1 MKKIILILTFTILFS
16 SCGYYPVS
24 YYSKQS
30 LGTNIYVKVNISL
43 SDPENSVIA
52 KDALLQAIATRL
64 SSNLSDKDNADTIIT
79 MSMDDIDMYSIA
91 DDEDGFP
98 RFYRMQV
105 RINFSYT
112 DKNGNARSYNNIG
125 IYDFSVEGQSTV
137 TDEKRF
143 AAINQA
149 SLQAIDK
156 FIAQVAYN
164 WR

>member
-1 MKKIILILTFTILFS
+1 MRKIFFVCLFGLFFS

-30 LGTNIYVKVNISL
+30 LGKNIYVQTIITL
-43 SDPENSVIA
+43 SDPENSIIA

-64 SSNLSDKDNADTIIT
+64 HSNLSNKENADTIIT
-79 MSMDDIDMYSIA
+79 MNMNEVNMYSIA

-105 RINFSYT
+105 GINFSYT
-112 DKNGNARSYNNIG
+112 DKNGVARNFSNTG
-125 IYDFSVEGQSTV
+125 IYDFSVEGQSTI
-137 TDEKRF
+137 TDERRF
-143 AAINQA
+143 SAINQA

-156 FIAQVAYN
+156 FVAKVAN
-164 WR
+164 TWR

>member
-1 MKKIILILTFTILFS
+1 MTRAIFIFLLGIFLS

-30 LGTNIYVKVNISL
+30 LGENVYVQASVSL
-43 SDPENSVIA
+43 SDPENSIIA
-52 KDALLQAIATRL
+52 KDALLQAVAVRL
-64 SSNLSDKDNADTIIT
+64 HSNLNDKDNADTIIT
-79 MSMDDIDMYSIA
+79 IDMNDINMYSIA
-91 DDEDGFP
+91 DDADGFP

-105 RINFSYT
+105 RVKFSYT
-112 DKNGNARSYNNIG
+112 DKNGNARNYNNVG
-125 IYDFSVEGQSTV
+125 VYDFSVEGQSTV

-143 AAINQA
+143 LAINQA

-156 FIAQVAYN
+156 FIAQVAYS

>member
-1 MKKIILILTFTILFS
+1 MIRIVFIFLFGIFFS
-16 SCGYYPVS
+16 SCGYYPIS

-30 LGTNIYVKVNISL
+30 LGENIYVQTIIAL
-43 SDPENSVIA
+43 SEPENSIIA
-52 KDALLQAIATRL
+52 KDALLQAITTRL
-64 SSNLSDKDNADTIIT
+64 QSNLSSKENADIIIT
-79 MSMDDIDMYSIA
+79 MSMNEINLYSIA

-105 RINFSYT
+105 RIGFSYI
-112 DKNGNARSYNNIG
+112 DKNGNARNYNNIG

-143 AAINQA
+143 IAINQA

-156 FIAQVAYN
+156 FVAQAAYG

>member
-1 MKKIILILTFTILFS
+1 MKIFSILFFS
-16 SCGYYPVS
+16 FFLASCGYYPIS

-30 LGTNIYVKVNISL
+30 LGANIYVESIVAL

-52 KDALLQAIATRL
+52 KDALNQAIVTRFQ
-64 SSNLSDKDNADTIIT
+64 SSLVDKENADTIINIEI
-79 MSMDDIDMYSIA
+79 SDINMYSIA
-91 DDEDGFP
+91 DSDSGFP
-98 RFYRMQV
+98 SFYRMQV
-105 RINFSYT
+105 GVHFYYT
-112 DKNGNARSYNNIG
+112 DKNGNNRNFTNIG
-125 IYDFSVEGQSTV
+125 IYDFSIEGLSTV

-143 AAINQA
+143 SAINQA

>member
-1 MKKIILILTFTILFS
+1 MRNIISIFFIGVLFS
-16 SCGYYPVS
+16 SCGYYPIS

-30 LGTNIYVKVNISL
+30 LGENIYVQTMITL
-43 SDPENSVIA
+43 SDPENSIIA

-64 SSNLSDKDNADTIIT
+64 HSNLSDRENADTIVT
-79 MSMDDIDMYSIA
+79 MNMNEVNMYSIA

-105 RINFSYT
+105 GINFSYT
-112 DKNGNARSYNNIG
+112 DKNGNTSNFSNIG

-143 AAINQA
+143 TAINQA

-156 FIAQVAYN
+156 FVAKVASS

>member
-1 MKKIILILTFTILFS
+1 MSLFGILIS

-30 LGTNIYVKVNISL
+30 LGKNIYVNTIIAL
-43 SDPENSVIA
+43 SDPENSIIA

-64 SSNLSDKDNADTIIT
+64 HSNLSSKENADTIIT
-79 MSMDDIDMYSIA
+79 ISMNEINMYSIA

-105 RINFSYT
+105 GISFSYIDKNNNARNFS
-112 DKNGNARSYNNIG
+112 NIG

-143 AAINQA
+143 MAINQA
-149 SLQAIDK
+149 SLQSIDK
-156 FIAQVAYN
+156 FVAKVASS